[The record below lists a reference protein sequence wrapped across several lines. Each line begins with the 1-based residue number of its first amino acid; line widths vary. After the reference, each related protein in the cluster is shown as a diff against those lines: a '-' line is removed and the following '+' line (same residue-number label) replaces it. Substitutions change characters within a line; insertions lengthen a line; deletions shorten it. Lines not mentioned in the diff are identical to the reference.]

1 MSRRPT
7 QRGAAIL
14 AAMLTVA
21 LVAGL
26 SVAAFWQQW
35 RSIEVELH
43 QRQHLQ
49 AQWLITGALDWARA
63 SVGED
68 GARSPK
74 LDHLGEAWAQAVQ
87 AASLSDFVQR
97 RSALATLEADPDRLD
112 KALLDLHI
120 SDAQGRL
127 NVLNL
132 LEGQAL
138 SPPWLAVF
146 GRLFANLGLPPEQLK
161 LLAEQ
166 LRLANLGT
174 ASDSAYGAAS
184 ALVPLVP
191 TQQADLAWLGLAP
204 ATVKALTP
212 HVSLLPGRLPVNLN
226 TATAPVLQA
235 VLDMPM
241 AQVQQLMARR
251 QARPFAQLADA
262 GLKSPDEDMQA
273 VSSHFFEVQLRL
285 RLGPDAALARH
296 EHALLQRD
304 GGSVRVLWQGPQAP
318 QPLTPTLTDPHPP

>member
-1 MSRRPT
+1 MSSQPS

-14 AAMLTVA
+14 AALLTVA

-26 SVAAFWQQW
+26 SLAAFWHQW
-35 RSIEVELH
+35 RSIEIEQH

-68 GARSPK
+68 GARSPD

-87 AASLSDFVQR
+87 AASLSEFVLG
-97 RSALATLEADPDRLD
+97 RSALATVEADPDRSD

-146 GRLFANLGLPPEQLK
+146 GRLFANLGLPPAQLK
-161 LLAEQ
+161 LLADQ
-166 LRLANLGT
+166 LRLATLGT
-174 ASDSAYGAAS
+174 VSASAATS

-191 TQQADLAWLGLAP
+191 TRQADLAWLGLAP
-204 ATVKALTP
+204 ATVEALTQ

-235 VLDMPM
+235 LLDMPM
-241 AQVQQLMARR
+241 TQVQQLMTRR
-251 QARPFAQLADA
+251 QALPFAQLADA
-262 GLKSPDEDMQA
+262 RLKNPDVQMQA
-273 VSSHFFEVQLRL
+273 VSSHFFEVKVRL
-285 RLGPDAALARH
+285 RLGPGAALVCL

-304 GGSVRVLWQGPQAP
+304 GPNVRVLWQRPQAP
-318 QPLTPTLTDPHPP
+318 QPLNPSFTDRSPP

>member
-1 MSRRPT
+1 MSSQPS

-14 AAMLTVA
+14 AALLTVA

-26 SVAAFWQQW
+26 SLAAFWHQW
-35 RSIEVELH
+35 RSIEIEQH

-68 GARSPK
+68 GARSPD

-87 AASLSDFVQR
+87 AASLSEFVLG
-97 RSALATLEADPDRLD
+97 RSALATVEADPDRSD

-146 GRLFANLGLPPEQLK
+146 GRLFANLGLPPAQLK
-161 LLAEQ
+161 LLADQ
-166 LRLANLGT
+166 LRLATLGT
-174 ASDSAYGAAS
+174 VSASAATS

-191 TQQADLAWLGLAP
+191 TRQADLAWLGLAP
-204 ATVKALTP
+204 ATVEALTP

-235 VLDMPM
+235 LLDMPM
-241 AQVQQLMARR
+241 TQVQQLMTRR
-251 QARPFAQLADA
+251 QALPFAQLADA
-262 GLKSPDEDMQA
+262 RLKNPDVQMQA
-273 VSSHFFEVQLRL
+273 VSSHFFEVKVRL
-285 RLGPDAALARH
+285 RLGPGAALVRL

-304 GGSVRVLWQGPQAP
+304 GPNVRVLWQRPQAP
-318 QPLTPTLTDPHPP
+318 QPLNPSFTDRSPP